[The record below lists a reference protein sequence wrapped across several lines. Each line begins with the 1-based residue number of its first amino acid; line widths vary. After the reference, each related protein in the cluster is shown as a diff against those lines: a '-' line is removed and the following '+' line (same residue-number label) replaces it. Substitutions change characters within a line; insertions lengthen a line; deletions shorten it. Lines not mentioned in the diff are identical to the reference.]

1 MLCKLLLAVASL
13 VAEHGLQGLWASV
26 AVAPGLWQTGSV
38 VVALGLVAPQQ
49 VGSSQTRDRTHVPCI
64 GRQILNR
71 WTTREV
77 LVLASDL
84 WFIL

>member
-1 MLCKLLLAVASL
+1 MLCKLLLAVASR
-13 VAEHGLQGLWASV
+13 VAEHGLQGLRASV
-26 AVAPGLWQTGSV
+26 AVAPGLWQTGLV

>member
-13 VAEHGLQGLWASV
+13 VAEHGLQGLRASV
-26 AVAPGLWQTGSV
+26 AVAPGLWHTGSV
-38 VVALGLVAPQQ
+38 VVVPGLVAPQQ

-64 GRQILNR
+64 DRQVLNR